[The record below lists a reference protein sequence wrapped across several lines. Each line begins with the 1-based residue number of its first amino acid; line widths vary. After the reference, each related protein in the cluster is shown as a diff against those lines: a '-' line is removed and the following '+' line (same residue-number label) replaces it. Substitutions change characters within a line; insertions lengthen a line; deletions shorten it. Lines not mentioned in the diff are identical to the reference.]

1 MLFVSEYLWIYEFIK
16 LLLVETKHEWGSLN
30 SDYSPSLTL
39 ADPCSHRST
48 PAVGFDS
55 SGCTELQEQVLL
67 YTKWKKRHHR
77 HLIDVNAF
85 IGIFPRKHA
94 KHSFIH
100 VAPTVSLCPRRRLA
114 AGGIVFIDSILGDGT
129 KIQGMRS
136 PSWIPFENWCMI
148 FYLLSKTLQM
158 RIYLSPAWVRD
169 PA

>member
-1 MLFVSEYLWIYEFIK
+1 MRLIKFRLIAILNPRWPLFTPVDARRGIW
-16 LLLVETKHEWGSLN
+16 LVGMHWTARTGF
-30 SDYSPSLTL
+30 TL
-39 ADPCSHRST
+39 HKM
-48 PAVGFDS
+48 
-55 SGCTELQEQVLL
+55 E
-67 YTKWKKRHHR
+67 KKRHHR

-114 AGGIVFIDSILGDGT
+114 AGGIVFIDSILEDGT

-148 FYLLSKTLQM
+148 FDLLSKTLQM